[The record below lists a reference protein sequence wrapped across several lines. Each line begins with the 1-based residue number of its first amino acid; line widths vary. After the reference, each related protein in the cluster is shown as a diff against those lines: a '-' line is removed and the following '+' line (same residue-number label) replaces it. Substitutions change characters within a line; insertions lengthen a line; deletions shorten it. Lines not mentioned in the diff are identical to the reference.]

1 MIDAE
6 SLNNPTKAPKGY
18 SGQKMNLSTIES
30 RTGSSTAPPA
40 YEGLVLT
47 DPRQRRILN
56 CIVGSAALSIWI
68 FAWSI
73 AGIVEGRTQDRIIFS
88 IVTFFSLATFAYRAP
103 VLVAV
108 LYKTPYEAAQK
119 FDAYLLRR
127 RAVCCQ
133 YLVALLWGN
142 LACWPAVAIAYTK
155 HVNWLNIAV
164 TVLCAFMWFF
174 NLMAFISS
182 KRFVQAHGYYC
193 N

>member
-1 MIDAE
+1 MRVVVERLAVEHERVRPLLHGRDA
-6 SLNNPTKAPKGY
+6 APQPRGH
-18 SGQKMNLSTIES
+18 
-30 RTGSSTAPPA
+30 
-40 YEGLVLT
+40 VLGAREHL
-47 DPRQRRILN
+47 PEA
-56 CIVGSAALSIWI
+56 V
-68 FAWSI
+68 
-73 AGIVEGRTQDRIIFS
+73 
-88 IVTFFSLATFAYRAP
+88 P